1 MMNRAVQPLLELRE
15 NELVHHGL
23 ARQQEALFA
32 YAQEDDTAG
41 VYDLYSQA
49 VGSAVLIPSWDGD
62 AHRYYLMTHL
72 SEVQWL
78 QREDDEAV
86 VLWDF
91 RNEVVVV
98 DASARRALR
107 YARVRQHHRVRG
119 SGARQCGSMRERISE
134 RTEHRLPNCL
144 AQGDAPP

>member
-1 MMNRAVQPLLELRE
+1 MMNRDVQPLLELRE

-32 YAQEDDTAG
+32 YAREDDTAG

-98 DASARRALR
+98 VRLQDGRFNTRVFTSTIECEEAVPVSAVA
-107 YARVRQHHRVRG
+107 
-119 SGARQCGSMRERISE
+119 
-134 RTEHRLPNCL
+134 
-144 AQGDAPP
+144 

>member
-1 MMNRAVQPLLELRE
+1 MISRDVQPLLELRG

-23 ARQQEALFA
+23 SRQQEALLT
-32 YAQEDDTAG
+32 YAGDSDYAG

-49 VGSAVLIPSWDGD
+49 LGSAVLIPSWNGQ
-62 AHRYYLMTHL
+62 AHRYYLMTRL

-86 VLWDF
+86 ILWDL

-98 DASARRALR
+98 MRLREGHFETRVLASTIECDEAIPVCA
-107 YARVRQHHRVRG
+107 A
-119 SGARQCGSMRERISE
+119 A
-134 RTEHRLPNCL
+134 
-144 AQGDAPP
+144 

>member
-98 DASARRALR
+98 MRLQEGRFDTRVLASTIECEEAVPVSAI
-107 YARVRQHHRVRG
+107 A
-119 SGARQCGSMRERISE
+119 
-134 RTEHRLPNCL
+134 
-144 AQGDAPP
+144 